1 MKKEIINEKNKNPE
15 KFISIEE
22 AAKNENDIN
31 FCLSVLAQNLENI
44 GITTAIEREAN
55 NDEESIKSSEMVIQ
69 FIMNGM
75 STKKKI

>member
-1 MKKEIINEKNKNPE
+1 MGSTMKKEIINEKNKNPE

-55 NDEESIKSSEMVIQ
+55 NDEESIK
-69 FIMNGM
+69 
-75 STKKKI
+75 